1 MFFVCYYAGK
11 YKAYSD
17 IYEKV
22 LNEHVKRHFE
32 EEFKDDIKNKIN
44 KGQKQMEVK
53 FNAGDMCAIPD
64 GCKATI
70 KDGVVIFEKEEIVQD
85 FKDGDILVTTIGKKR
100 RNAFIYKGT
109 DKNGFHSYYAGIN
122 ADGLLSVNDSSNSRW
137 GCYDLSYATEE
148 EKQLFFDKMKE
159 QGLKWNAEE
168 KKVEKIRWRAK
179 KGEEYRFMNT
189 DFTTVCTTELG
200 DDVDTNRYD
209 ALNYFRTKEQAE
221 EAAKRIKEVLCNYHE
236 EIGE

>member
-1 MFFVCYYAGK
+1 
-11 YKAYSD
+11 
-17 IYEKV
+17 
-22 LNEHVKRHFE
+22 
-32 EEFKDDIKNKIN
+32 
-44 KGQKQMEVK
+44 MEVK
-53 FNAGDMCAIPD
+53 LNAGDILNIPE
-64 GCKATI
+64 GCKAVI
-70 KDGVVIFEKEEIVQD
+70 RDNMVVFEREEKEEVQE
-85 FKDGDILVTTIGKKR
+85 FKDGDVLHSVHDDTILIFKCYD
-100 RNAFIYKGT
+100 RNAFFSHYNSNEGR
-109 DKNGFHSYYAGIN
+109 
-122 ADGLLSVNDSSNSRW
+122 NDLWIIDAFRH
-137 GCYDLSYATEE
+137 ATEE
-148 EKQLFFDKMKE
+148 EKQLLFDKMKE